1 VDIQAPLGKT
11 AVRVFHL
18 TLTPEG
24 EERKVFSELRMSG
37 REFSELHWLGFSST
51 AEADTAFYLDNLR
64 IQRLEKY

>member
-1 VDIQAPLGKT
+1 
-11 AVRVFHL
+11 
-18 TLTPEG
+18 
-24 EERKVFSELRMSG
+24 VFSELRMSG